1 MLNFFRRLI
10 PKKLFQALQP
20 AYHAFMAG
28 AGAIF
33 YRFPSKRLVVIGVT
47 GTKGK
52 STTSEILTHI
62 LEASGKKVFLSSTI
76 HFKIGGKEVPNLL
89 KMTMPGRF
97 MLQRLMR
104 EAVNTGCTHAVV
116 EMSSEGAKLWRH
128 VGTELNGLVVTNLSP
143 EHIESH
149 GSFEKYRAAKLRLVS
164 ALNNSHKPN
173 KFLILN
179 EAESELKHFKGAAN
193 NSVKIIPFSAATA
206 RYTTKLEGHFN
217 LENALAAATAAEA
230 VGVESEVVK
239 AALETFTGARGRLER
254 VDAGQPFTVIVDYAH
269 TADSL
274 KKIYEVFAEQ
284 KKICV
289 LGATGGGRD
298 KWKRPEMGKIADQ
311 YCEEIILTD
320 DDSYDEDPQSI
331 CEEMATGI
339 TNHKAQIITDRRV
352 AIRTALEKAENN
364 DVVLITGKGT
374 DPYLMG
380 PNGKKTPWSDAKV
393 AREEL
398 NLLKAKDYKL

>member
-10 PKKLFQALQP
+10 PKKIFRALQP
-20 AYHAFMAG
+20 LYHALMAG
-28 AGAIF
+28 LGAII
-33 YRFPSKRLVVIGVT
+33 YRFPANKLAVVGVT

-52 STTSEILTHI
+52 STTSEILAHI

-76 HFKIGGKEVPNLL
+76 HFKVAGEEVPNLL

-97 MLQRLMR
+97 MLQRLLR
-104 EAVNTGCTHAVV
+104 QAVNKGCTHAVV

-128 VGTELNGLVVTNLSP
+128 VGIPLNGLIVTNLSP
-143 EHIESH
+143 EHIEAH
-149 GSFEKYRAAKLRLVS
+149 GSFEKYRQAKLRLLT
-164 ALNNSHKPN
+164 ALNKSNKPH

-179 EAESELKHFKGAAN
+179 KSDEALNIFAARADK
-193 NSVKIIPFSAATA
+193 SVEVKDLS
-206 RYTTKLEGHFN
+206 RSYTTNLEGQFN
-217 LENALAAATAAEA
+217 LENAQGAAAAAESL
-230 VGVESEVVK
+230 GVNKETIQQ
-239 AALETFTGARGRLER
+239 ALNTFSGARGRLER
-254 VDAGQPFTVIVDYAH
+254 VEAGQPFTVIVDYAH

-284 KKICV
+284 RKICV

-298 KWKRPEMGKIADQ
+298 KWKRPEMGKVADE

-320 DDSYDEDPQSI
+320 DDSYDEDTQKI
-331 CEEMATGI
+331 CSEIAAGI
-339 TNHKAQIITDRRV
+339 TNHEPKIIIDRRE
-352 AIRTALEKAENN
+352 AIKTALAAARAG

-380 PNGKKTPWSDAKV
+380 PNGQKTPWSDAKV
-393 AREEL
+393 TQEEL
-398 NLLKAKDYKL
+398 AKLI